1 MKFLCSHCDR
11 LVELERFA
19 LDASTLVVTCGV
31 CGEQSRSTSVTPS
44 TGSPAVPATSTAATA
59 SPTPAS
65 VALRTPVV
73 EAIARA
79 AASAKENPFA
89 VPEGHCPK
97 CLTRRMPDVL
107 ACPSCG
113 MSFSQAVPET
123 FDPSEWLKGEWLS
136 LLSSWGDDARHERL
150 RAEAM
155 SKDELAPLGRLY
167 RLRLASFPG
176 DPYAVRGRD
185 EVLRLAVLPQVTVRQ
200 LQTEPNQPTWKYVAL
215 SVIIMGCLLALFFLV
230 RQMLA
235 LT

>member
-1 MKFLCSHCDR
+1 VKFLCSHCDR
-11 LVELERFA
+11 LVALERFS
-19 LDASTLVVTCGV
+19 LDGSTLVVTCGV
-31 CGEQSRSTSVTPS
+31 CGEQNRSTSVTPPI
-44 TGSPAVPATSTAATA
+44 GAPAVTAAGA
-59 SPTPAS
+59 VPPAGAP

-79 AASAKENPFA
+79 AASAKDNPFA
-89 VPEGHCPK
+89 VPDGHCPK

-113 MSFSQAVPET
+113 MSFGQAVPEA
-123 FDPSEWLKGEWLS
+123 FDPSDWLKGEWLA
-136 LLSSWGDDARHERL
+136 LLSSWGEDGRHERL

-155 SKDELAPLGRLY
+155 NKGELAPLGRLY
-167 RLRLASFPG
+167 RLRLASFPE

-200 LQTEPNQPTWKYVAL
+200 LHSEPNQPTWKYLAL
-215 SVIIMGCLLALFFLV
+215 SVIIVGCLLALFFLV